1 MFYGE
6 FQHTIDPKGRVII
19 PVAFRRELG
28 EKFMITKGLEG
39 CLFIFSEAQW
49 NHLVSKLETLPLS
62 NNNARAFN
70 RFFFS
75 TASECEPDNNSRIL
89 IPPALR
95 THADLEK
102 EISIIGVGTRVEVW
116 SKDKWGKYTQ
126 DDSLSPDSIAETMGM
141 LGI

>member
-19 PVAFRRELG
+19 PASFRKELG
-28 EKFMITKGLEG
+28 VKFMITKGLEQ

-49 NHLVSKLETLPLS
+49 NSLVSKLETLPLS
-62 NNNARAFN
+62 DNSARAFN

-75 TASECEPDNNSRIL
+75 TASECELDKNYRIL
-89 IPPALR
+89 VPPALR
-95 THADLEK
+95 THAELEK
-102 EISIIGVGTRVEVW
+102 DISIIGVGTRVEVW
-116 SKDKWGKYTQ
+116 GKEKWGKYIK
-126 DDSLSPDSIAETMGM
+126 DDSLSPDSIAKTMAM

>member
-19 PVAFRRELG
+19 PAAFRSELG
-28 EKFMITKGLEG
+28 VKFMVTKGLEN

-49 NHLVSKLETLPLS
+49 NNLVNKIETLPLS
-62 NNNARAFN
+62 NTNARAFN

-75 TASECEPDNNSRIL
+75 TACQCELDKNYRIL
-89 IPPALR
+89 IPQALR
-95 THADLEK
+95 AHAQLEK
-102 EISIIGVGTRVEVW
+102 DVSIIGVGTRVEIW
-116 SKDKWGKYTQ
+116 SRDNWEKYSRS
-126 DDSLSPDSIAETMGM
+126 DILSPDRIAETLSM

>member
-19 PVAFRRELG
+19 PAAFRAELG
-28 EKFMITKGLEG
+28 VKFMITKGLEG

-49 NHLVSKLETLPLS
+49 NNLVSKIETLPLS
-62 NNNARAFN
+62 NTNARAFN

-75 TASECEPDNNSRIL
+75 TASECELDKNCRIL
-89 IPPALR
+89 IPQALR
-95 THADLEK
+95 AHAGLEK
-102 EISIIGVGTRVEVW
+102 DVNIIGVGTRVEIW
-116 SKDKWGKYTQ
+116 SRENWEKYSQ
-126 DDSLSPDSIAETMGM
+126 GEILSPDSIAETLSM

>member
-19 PVAFRRELG
+19 PAAFRSELG

-39 CLFIFSEAQW
+39 CLFIFSQAQW
-49 NHLVSKLETLPLS
+49 NNLVSKLETLPLS
-62 NNNARAFN
+62 NTNARAFN

-75 TASECEPDNNSRIL
+75 TAAECEMDKNYRIL
-89 IPPALR
+89 VPQALR
-95 THADLEK
+95 AHAGLEK
-102 EISIIGVGTRVEVW
+102 DISIIGVGTRVEVW
-116 SKDKWGKYTQ
+116 SRDKWEKYIR
-126 DDSLSPDSIAETMGM
+126 DDSLSPESIAETMAM